1 MSLTRQSIA
10 FVFFLCLL
18 SGSFQAQKKNNSSG
32 RHAGNGWRYN
42 LGTGLNFY
50 TTNDKH
56 GVDPK
61 QLLNGTFGIRRE
73 LRVTRDFKTYLLFG
87 AEYVF
92 HGVNY
97 RSYYFKPD
105 SVKIYDRKYSYNY
118 ALSVNEI
125 HIPIEIKY
133 LLRREDNSLFSP
145 YLLFGYHLRY
155 LGPSS
160 LKVTRGDVLY
170 QTDRPD
176 MRFRTFLFS
185 EKINASLCAS
195 LGWQVNHLG
204 EGKKCLFVEA
214 NFQYG
219 FSDYYFRSDYSASS
233 MYLNCIQVTF
243 NIGAKF

>member
-1 MSLTRQSIA
+1 MSLHRAI
-10 FVFFLCLL
+10 VFYVFLL
-18 SGSFQAQKKNNSSG
+18 SLLPTGLQAQKKNHSSG

-61 QLLNGTFGIRRE
+61 QRLNATFGIRRE
-73 LRVTRDFKTYLLFG
+73 RRVTRDFKTYLLFG

-105 SVKIYDRKYSYNY
+105 SVKIYDRKYSYTY
-118 ALSVNEI
+118 ALTINEL
-125 HIPIEIKY
+125 HVPIEIKY

-155 LGPSS
+155 LLPASV
-160 LKVTRGDVLY
+160 KVSKGDVLY

-176 MRFRTFLFS
+176 MRFRTSLFS
-185 EKINASLCAS
+185 QKINASLCAS

-204 EGKKCLFVEA
+204 HGKNSLFIEA

-219 FSDYYFRSDYSASS
+219 FSDYYFRSEYSANS
-233 MYLNCIQVTF
+233 MFLNCIQATF

>member
-1 MSLTRQSIA
+1 MSHLRHILGL
-10 FVFFLCLL
+10 VLL
-18 SGSFQAQKKNNSSG
+18 MGLIPLGMQGQKNRKASG

-42 LGTGLNFY
+42 IGTGLNFY

-61 QLLNGTFGIRRE
+61 QRLNATFGIRRE

-87 AEYVF
+87 AEYVL

-105 SVKIYDRKYSYNY
+105 SVKLYDRKYSYNY
-118 ALSVNEI
+118 ALTINEI

-155 LGPSS
+155 LGPAS
-160 LKVTRGDVLY
+160 VTVRKDDQIY
-170 QTDRPD
+170 QTYHPD
-176 MRFRTFLFS
+176 MRFRTHLFS
-185 EKINASLCAS
+185 DKINASLCAS

-204 EGKKCLFVEA
+204 EGKNTLFVEA

-219 FSDYYFRSDYSASS
+219 FSDYYFKSEYSANA